1 MRIGVQ
7 ATSIR
12 ITGPDAGHSRRNA
25 RGSVSRVL
33 SSPRGWATIPL
44 RRRLRAAS
52 SNQPGQ
58 RVETHPG
65 TARVPCRPYSVL
77 LPVGFTMPLPLPV
90 ARCALAAPFHRG
102 VAEAVAVCSLWHCP
116 WGRPRRALPGTVV
129 SWSPDFPRAAKAARG
144 RPILWRRASLA
155 AMAAPANHQ
164 SSPCGRGNSSAS
176 RIMRHSASISPSIS
190 SGRNRRWNAMIAA
203 IRSATSYPNR
213 SSARQNPA

>member
-1 MRIGVQ
+1 MENG
-7 ATSIR
+7 
-12 ITGPDAGHSRRNA
+12 NA

-33 SSPRGWATIPL
+33 SSPQRGWATIPL

-52 SNQPGQ
+52 SNQPGR

-65 TARVPCRPYSVL
+65 TAKVPCRPYSVL

-102 VAEAVAVCSLWHCP
+102 VAEAVAVCSLWHYP
-116 WGRPRRALPGTVV
+116 WGHPRRALPGTVV

-144 RPILWRRASLA
+144 RPILWRRAALA
-155 AMAAPANHQ
+155 VIAPAANHQSSRGQ
-164 SSPCGRGNSSAS
+164 SSPCGRGSSSAS
-176 RIMRHSASISPSIS
+176 RIIRHSASISPSIS

-203 IRSATSYPNR
+203 IRSATS
-213 SSARQNPA
+213 